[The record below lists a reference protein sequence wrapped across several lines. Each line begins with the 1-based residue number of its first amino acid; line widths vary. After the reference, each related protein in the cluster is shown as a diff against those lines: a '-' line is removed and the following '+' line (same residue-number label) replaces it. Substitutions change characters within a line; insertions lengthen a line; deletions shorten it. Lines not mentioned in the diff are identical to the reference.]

1 MYRCQQNL
9 MSMDKH
15 LKAIL
20 EFICAESH
28 KLTNCG
34 IYYARQLYLKTQKII
49 GKFDLEKEYKNNK
62 HYQVLSSQA
71 AQQILR
77 SVAES
82 FKSFKELNQKYRKGE
97 LTDKPHLPKYRKK
110 EGLFLVTY
118 PKQALKWV
126 DNQIRIPLGKTVKQ
140 WLGLDSFY
148 LPMTSNL
155 RFQEIKELRILP
167 RNHCFYVEFVY
178 ESNPVEIEVNPDN
191 VLGLAPGLNNWLT
204 GVSSLGT
211 SFIIDGRH
219 LKSVNRWYNKQV
231 ATLKEGKPQGF
242 WSTQLAKIT
251 EKRNLKIRD
260 AVNKAARLVI
270 NHCLEHQIVVVVFG
284 WNKEQ
289 KQECNLDKNNNQSF
303 VSIPTAKLKERI
315 RQLCEQCGIKFIET
329 EESYTSK
336 ASFLDNDSL
345 PKFGERPEGWQ
356 PSGKRT
362 KRGLYRTAQNQY
374 INADANGAANIIRK
388 VSTTLNF
395 DLSRVSRGVLTRP
408 QKFKFWSAKKT
419 RSPLRILRHL
429 WVGEVKKTFIME
441 DNYSCYTLQK

>member
-1 MYRCQQNL
+1 
-9 MSMDKH
+9 MDKH

-28 KLTNCG
+28 KLTNCA
-34 IYYARQLYLKTQKII
+34 IYYARQLYFKTDKII

-71 AQQILR
+71 AQQILK
-77 SVAES
+77 SVPES

-97 LTDKPHLPKYRKK
+97 LTDKPHLLKYIKK

-140 WLGLDSFY
+140 WFGLDSFY
-148 LPMTSNL
+148 LPMPSNL
-155 RFQEIKELRILP
+155 SFQEIKELRILP

-178 ESNPVEIEVNPDN
+178 ESKPVEIEVNPDN
-191 VLGLAPGLNNWLT
+191 VLGLDPGLKNWLT

-211 SFIIDGRH
+211 SFVIDGRH

-251 EKRNLKIRD
+251 EKRNRQIRD

-270 NHCLEHQIVVVVFG
+270 NYCIEHQIGVVVFG

-289 KQECNLDKNNNQSF
+289 KQECNLVQNNHQSF

-315 RQLCEQCGIKFIET
+315 RQVCEHCGIKFIET

-345 PKFGERPEGWQ
+345 PKFGKKTEGWQ

-362 KRGLYRTAQNQY
+362 KRGLYRAAQNQY
-374 INADANGAANIIRK
+374 INADANGAANRIRK

-395 DLSRVSRGVLTRP
+395 NLSRVSRGVLTRP
-408 QKFKFWSAKKT
+408 QKFKFWSAEKT
-419 RSPLRILRHL
+419 RNPLRILRHL

-441 DNYSCYTLQK
+441 DDYSCYTLQK

>member
-28 KLTNCG
+28 KLTNCA
-34 IYYARQLYLKTQKII
+34 IYYARQLYFKTDKII

-77 SVAES
+77 SVPES

-97 LTDKPHLPKYRKK
+97 LTDRPHLLKYIKK

-140 WLGLDSFY
+140 WFGLDSFY
-148 LPMTSNL
+148 LPMPSNL

-178 ESNPVEIEVNPDN
+178 ESKPVEIEVNPDN
-191 VLGLAPGLNNWLT
+191 VLGLDRGLKNWLT

-251 EKRNLKIRD
+251 EKRNRQIRD

-270 NHCLEHQIVVVVFG
+270 TYCIEHQIGVVVFG

-289 KQECNLDKNNNQSF
+289 KQECNLVQNNHQSF

-315 RQLCEQCGIKFIET
+315 RKVCEHCGIKFIET
-329 EESYTSK
+329 EESYPLK

-345 PKFGERPEGWQ
+345 PKFGKKTEGWQ

-362 KRGLYRTAQNQY
+362 KRGLYRAAQNQY

-395 DLSRVSRGVLTRP
+395 NLSRVSRGVLTRP

-419 RSPLRILRHL
+419 RSPLRILYHL

-441 DNYSCYTLQK
+441 DDYSCYTLEK

>member
-148 LPMTSNL
+148 LPMTYNL

>member
-1 MYRCQQNL
+1 M
-9 MSMDKH
+9 
-15 LKAIL
+15 
-20 EFICAESH
+20 
-28 KLTNCG
+28 
-34 IYYARQLYLKTQKII
+34 
-49 GKFDLEKEYKNNK
+49 
-62 HYQVLSSQA
+62 
-71 AQQILR
+71 
-77 SVAES
+77 
-82 FKSFKELNQKYRKGE
+82 
-97 LTDKPHLPKYRKK
+97 P
-110 EGLFLVTY
+110 
-118 PKQALKWV
+118 
-126 DNQIRIPLGKTVKQ
+126 
-140 WLGLDSFY
+140 
-148 LPMTSNL
+148 SNL

-178 ESNPVEIEVNPDN
+178 ESKPVEIEVNPDN
-191 VLGLAPGLNNWLT
+191 VLGLDRGLKNWLT

-219 LKSVNRWYNKQV
+219 LKFVNRWYNKQV

-251 EKRNLKIRD
+251 EKRNRQIRD

-270 NHCLEHQIVVVVFG
+270 NYCIEHQIGVVVFG

-289 KQECNLDKNNNQSF
+289 KQECNLVQNNHQSF

-315 RQLCEQCGIKFIET
+315 RKVCEHCGIKFIET
-329 EESYTSK
+329 EESYTLK

-345 PKFGERPEGWQ
+345 PKFGKKTEGWQ

-362 KRGLYRTAQNQY
+362 KRGLYRAAQNQY

-395 DLSRVSRGVLTRP
+395 NLSRVSRGVLTRP

-419 RSPLRILRHL
+419 RSPLRILYHL

-441 DNYSCYTLQK
+441 DDYSCYTLQK